1 MNELHIFSE
10 YKYIIAA
17 CPLFKDIPQELLIDS
32 LMFLKAQFKTYKK
45 DDHIVMLGDP
55 FRYGILLLD
64 GSLEGSFIN
73 ENYDKINMN
82 HFSEG
87 ALIGESLACAQ
98 IQCSPIQLR
107 AITDVTVLL
116 FDFTVLYD
124 TDSVRH
130 TYQLKLSVNLIQ
142 ALSKQ
147 NVFLSTKIRILSQKA
162 LRDKVIVYL
171 ESLPKRRDG
180 SVKVP
185 FTQTALAE
193 FMGVNRSAL
202 SRELGRMEDE
212 GLLKTVADGYILK
225 L

>member
-1 MNELHIFSE
+1 MKEQTIFG
-10 YKYIIAA
+10 KYQDLIADCA
-17 CPLFKDIPQELLIDS
+17 LFKGIKPELLPD
-32 LMFLKAQFKTYKK
+32 LLQFLQTQFKTYRK
-45 DDHIVMLGDP
+45 DDYLITLGDP

-82 HFSEG
+82 HFAAG
-87 ALIGESLACAQ
+87 TLIGESLACAQ

-107 AITDVTVLL
+107 AMTDVSVLL

-124 TDSVRH
+124 TEAVKH
-130 TYQLKLSVNLIQ
+130 TYQLRLSVNLVQ

-147 NVFLSTKIRILSQKA
+147 NVFLSTKIRIFGQKA
-162 LRDKVIVYL
+162 LRDKIIIYL
-171 ESLPKRRDG
+171 ESLPRRKDG

-212 GLLKTVADGYILK
+212 GLLRSVGDGYLLK